1 MTDIYVPAKQSGGL
15 PNNGSAIVF
24 TQNLASLKKIDPKIN
39 TYSIPV
45 NSGILNT
52 RFDDKT
58 YYSS

>member
-1 MTDIYVPAKQSGGL
+1 MPDIYVPAKQSAGP
-15 PNNGSAIVF
+15 PNNGSAVTF
-24 TQNLASLKKIDPKIN
+24 LQKIGIYQKVDPKIN

-45 NSGILNT
+45 DSGILDN